1 MHVGHP
7 TFFLGPA
14 VAPHFFNSEI
24 ATGYGYL
31 LNLKAALPHPLL
43 IKIVA
48 SYRYRSFCCTL
59 KKLLGCFTDVGSI
72 LKNLTL

>member
-1 MHVGHP
+1 MQDKHVCWP
-7 TFFLGPA
+7 PYFFSWPRSG
-14 VAPHFFNSEI
+14 PHFFNSRI

-48 SYRYRSFCCTL
+48 SYRYHSFCCTL
-59 KKLLGCFTDVGSI
+59 KNLLVLFY
-72 LKNLTL
+72 